1 MLRSLGIVAGILALA
16 VLGYY
21 GWQFFSRPR
30 IQSPEE
36 LAQAALS
43 AGTAEERE
51 QAAVGLSQVGRAARE
66 HLVRV
71 LAESQQPEV
80 KVACIR
86 GLAEQ
91 WAYRQMAV
99 LLEALDDD
107 SPLVRAQAGAAVEM
121 MLKGGGYYG
130 FKANDPP
137 EQRREGV
144 KRMRRRWQE
153 FQNSKIAMAFAREQ
167 EGEDFR

>member
-16 VLGYY
+16 VCGYY

-30 IQSPEE
+30 VESPEE

-51 QAAVGLSQVGRAARE
+51 TAAVGLSQVGRPARE
-66 HLVRV
+66 HLLRV

-91 WAYRQMAV
+91 GAYRQMAV

-121 MLKGGGYYG
+121 MLKGFYG
-130 FKANDPP
+130 FNANDPP
-137 EQRREGV
+137 EQRREAV

>member
-16 VLGYY
+16 VCGYY
-21 GWQFFSRPR
+21 GWRFLSRPR
-30 IQSPEE
+30 IESPDE
-36 LAQAALS
+36 LAQAALG

-51 QAAVGLSQVGRAARE
+51 TAAVGLSQLGRPARE
-66 HLVRV
+66 QLLRV

-91 WAYRQMAV
+91 GAYRNMAV
-99 LLEALDDD
+99 LLSALEDD

-121 MLKGGGYYG
+121 MFKREYG
-130 FKANDPP
+130 FHANDPP
-137 EQRREGV
+137 EQRREAV
-144 KRMRRRWQE
+144 KRLRQRWRE
-153 FQNSKIAMAFAREQ
+153 FQNSKIAMAYAREQ
-167 EGEDFR
+167 EGDDFP